1 MKPKPI
7 NQQTPG
13 PCIARNGH
21 LVIDGAAIAH
31 CRDHH
36 GDLEA
41 NAGPN
46 AALFAAAYTS
56 FDRAARKLGV
66 DAVELAESLDLAAL
80 VRSAQDLQTMVRN
93 VLTDSQLDKPQ
104 LGGARAKCAATIRA
118 AMAPLATLL
127 SKLPAKG

>member
-56 FDRAARKLGV
+56 FDHAARELGV

-80 VRSAQDLQTMVRN
+80 VRLANAV
-93 VLTDSQLDKPQ
+93 Q
-104 LGGARAKCAATIRA
+104 LGAGADAFPVACARA
-118 AMAPLATLL
+118 LL
-127 SKLPAKG
+127 SKLPAKR